1 MARRAGDAERSV
13 SRFVFRRLLTTL
25 PVLLGVSLVAF
36 TLSYLLPGDP
46 AVALAGERYREEDL
60 VRIRHELGL
69 DRPVPVQY
77 ASYLGALL
85 RGDLGRSF
93 ATDRPVAQELAE
105 RFPRPLLLA
114 GAAMGVSIVLGI
126 GLGLLAA
133 AGQGGCLDRFSMF
146 VALGGI
152 SMPVFVSAILFLWLF
167 ALVLRWLPPSGY
179 VDVSPLAIVL
189 PAVTLGLRSAAVLAR
204 MTRSSVIEVLGQ
216 DFIRTSKAKGAG
228 PGLVLLGHA
237 LRNAL
242 VPVVTLIGLDFGSY
256 LSGSVLTESIFAWPG
271 VGQYALQA
279 ILRRD
284 FPAIQGTVL
293 FLSVV
298 FVGVNLLVDLAY
310 GALDPRVRRSL
321 TEGAAS

>member
-1 MARRAGDAERSV
+1 
-13 SRFVFRRLLTTL
+13 
-25 PVLLGVSLVAF
+25 
-36 TLSYLLPGDP
+36 
-46 AVALAGERYREEDL
+46 
-60 VRIRHELGL
+60 
-69 DRPVPVQY
+69 
-77 ASYLGALL
+77 
-85 RGDLGRSF
+85 
-93 ATDRPVAQELAE
+93 LAE
-105 RFPRPLLLA
+105 RFPRTLLLA
-114 GAAMGVSIVLGI
+114 GAAMVVSIVLGI

-133 AGQGGCLDRFSMF
+133 AGQGGWLDRFSMF

-179 VDVSPLAIVL
+179 VDVNPLAIVL

>member
-1 MARRAGDAERSV
+1 V

-36 TLSYLLPGDP
+36 TLSYLVPGDP

-60 VRIRHELGL
+60 VRIRHELGVV
-69 DRPVPVQY
+69 RPIPVQY

-105 RFPRPLLLA
+105 RFPRTLLLA

-133 AGQGGCLDRFSMF
+133 AGQGGWLDRFSMF

-179 VDVSPLAIVL
+179 VDVNPLAIVL